1 MNTITRL
8 GLVLGGYAGACQ
20 LAGSMVYVYQLF
32 TEHAAAQASGGM
44 YAFSDLLLFFW
55 RIWNPCPSP
64 NRPSVLLF
72 GEILPKNLSPDIAHS
87 TGCWSQNIVVQIG
100 GPAQHT

>member
-1 MNTITRL
+1 MNTITKL

-44 YAFSDLLLFFW
+44 YAFSDLLLFFGAFG
-55 RIWNPCPSP
+55 ILA
-64 NRPSVLLF
+64 LL
-72 GEILPKNLSPDIAHS
+72 P
-87 TGCWSQNIVVQIG
+87 TGLAFYFLVRSFRK
-100 GPAQHT
+100 T